1 MSPDNIVVH
10 YRNGKTINVAM
21 FMFLESISLIK
32 LFINITSTH
41 VALLKLLKNIF
52 LNNYHKKL
60 SSYLLMYISNLLNL

>member
-1 MSPDNIVVH
+1 
-10 YRNGKTINVAM
+10 
-21 FMFLESISLIK
+21 MFLESISLIK

-60 SSYLLMYISNLLNL
+60 SSYLLMHISNLLNL